1 MGKIQSLIKMNEL
14 EENLYLVI
22 NQMLGKTNIRA
33 LNVKID
39 RRGADYDIK
48 LIIDSDSGVNID
60 NCAFVSRITSDAIKV
75 NKLITGDF
83 NLEVSSPGINRPL
96 FKLEDYLSFVG
107 ENVKMKLNSADD
119 NRKNLSGRIVGIN
132 DNQVVLEIENV
143 NKNIDFHNI
152 KKANIIKN

>member
-1 MGKIQSLIKMNEL
+1 MNEL

-22 NQMLGKTNIRA
+22 NQMLGKTNMRA

-107 ENVKMKLNSADD
+107 ENVKIKLNSADD
-119 NRKNLSGRIVGIN
+119 NRKNLSGKIVGIN
-132 DNQVVLEIENV
+132 DSQVVLEIENV

-152 KKANIIKN
+152 KKANIVKN

>member
-1 MGKIQSLIKMNEL
+1 MNEL

-152 KKANIIKN
+152 KKANIVKN

>member
-1 MGKIQSLIKMNEL
+1 M
-14 EENLYLVI
+14 
-22 NQMLGKTNIRA
+22 RA
-33 LNVKID
+33 LNVIID

-107 ENVKMKLNSADD
+107 ENVKIKLNSADD
-119 NRKNLSGRIVGIN
+119 NRKNLSGKIVGIN
-132 DNQVVLEIENV
+132 DSQVVLEIENV

-152 KKANIIKN
+152 KKANIVKN

>member
-1 MGKIQSLIKMNEL
+1 MNEL

>member
-1 MGKIQSLIKMNEL
+1 MNEL

-22 NQMLGKTNIRA
+22 NQMLGKTNMRA

-96 FKLEDYLSFVG
+96 FKLEDYLSFLG
-107 ENVKMKLNSADD
+107 ENVKIKLNSADD
-119 NRKNLSGRIVGIN
+119 NRKNLSGKIVGIN
-132 DNQVVLEIENV
+132 DSQVVLEIENV

-152 KKANIIKN
+152 KKANIVKN

>member
-1 MGKIQSLIKMNEL
+1 M
-14 EENLYLVI
+14 
-22 NQMLGKTNIRA
+22 RA

-107 ENVKMKLNSADD
+107 ENVKIKLNFADD
-119 NRKNLSGRIVGIN
+119 NRKNLSGKIVGIN
-132 DNQVVLEIENV
+132 DSQVVLEIENV

-152 KKANIIKN
+152 KKANIVKN

>member
-1 MGKIQSLIKMNEL
+1 MNEL

-83 NLEVSSPGINRPL
+83 KLEVSSPGINRPL

>member
-1 MGKIQSLIKMNEL
+1 MVYFKMNEL

-152 KKANIIKN
+152 KKANIVKN

>member
-1 MGKIQSLIKMNEL
+1 MNEL

-22 NQMLGKTNIRA
+22 NQMLGKANIRA